1 MPDAGDDVIEAVRT
15 NVDGNPL
22 FLEERFWSLVETG
35 ALVKDETSWSISG
48 SVTID
53 VPQALERLIRSR
65 VDRLAPLPRE
75 TFVAASVLG
84 PEFAHSAL
92 CAVTEMNEES
102 SAAVGELCA
111 HGLAQRGPSAARAR
125 LPIPARPYPG
135 GDLSRPAQ

>member
-1 MPDAGDDVIEAVRT
+1 MPSAGDDVIGAVRT

-65 VDRLAPLPRE
+65 VDRLAPLPRDI
-75 TFVAASVLG
+75 FVAASVLG
-84 PEFAHSAL
+84 PSSPIRRSA
-92 CAVTEMNEES
+92 
-102 SAAVGELCA
+102 
-111 HGLAQRGPSAARAR
+111 PS
-125 LPIPARPYPG
+125 PK
-135 GDLSRPAQ
+135 

>member
-1 MPDAGDDVIEAVRT
+1 MRT

-22 FLEERFWSLVETG
+22 FLEERFSSLVETG

-48 SVTID
+48 SVTVD

-75 TFVAASVLG
+75 TIVAASVLG

-92 CAVTEMNEES
+92 LRRHRNE
-102 SAAVGELCA
+102 
-111 HGLAQRGPSAARAR
+111 RGV
-125 LPIPARPYPG
+125 IG
-135 GDLSRPAQ
+135 GGG